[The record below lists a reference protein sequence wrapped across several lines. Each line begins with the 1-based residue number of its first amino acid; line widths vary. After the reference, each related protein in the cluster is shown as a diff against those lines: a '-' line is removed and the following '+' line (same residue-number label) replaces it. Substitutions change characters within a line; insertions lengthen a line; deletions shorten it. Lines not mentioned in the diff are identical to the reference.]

1 MTTMLRP
8 KFKGSIRLHQWKLL
22 SKTFRRI

>member
-8 KFKGSIRLHQWKLL
+8 KFKGSIRLHQWKHP
-22 SKTFRRI
+22 SKTRRQI